1 MLPSSWFALKWWQI
15 DAGCYRYAVKVDAV
29 HRLHDFAAWMNKLTQ
44 KGRTSYDRVTGGLSP
59 RRGWSIL
66 SNVPFGFEFCPQ

>member
-44 KGRTSYDRVTGGLSP
+44 KGRTS
-59 RRGWSIL
+59 
-66 SNVPFGFEFCPQ
+66 